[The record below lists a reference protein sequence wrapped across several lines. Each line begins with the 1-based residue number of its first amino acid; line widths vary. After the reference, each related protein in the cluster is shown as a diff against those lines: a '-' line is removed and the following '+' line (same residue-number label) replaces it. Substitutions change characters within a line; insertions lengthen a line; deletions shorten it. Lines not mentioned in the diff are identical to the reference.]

1 MILNLAEN
9 DELKKSVKLTWSS
22 AWSKKI
28 MMPQSLTGKWAKLVA
43 QCNDLAGDE
52 WPWTRSIL
60 PWITSGHKTLFY
72 GLFIWGN
79 GAYLERLPLS
89 TSTNAPVAV
98 VIFNRLR
105 DCASLST
112 GTICTS
118 VQCWR
123 NTHLI
128 PHIKL
133 SSIALYWL
141 RTGISC
147 VRYTDVC
154 LMGVF
159 AYTRLVGS
167 YLSFPW
173 VQYGCPLLRVFNRPS
188 I

>member
-1 MILNLAEN
+1 MCIYVRQGVGSCPPVLMHRNDYRWVDHWVDQNSALTRALTCEILQIA
-9 DELKKSVKLTWSS
+9 S
-22 AWSKKI
+22 I
-28 MMPQSLTGKWAKLVA
+28 MWWV
-43 QCNDLAGDE
+43 
-52 WPWTRSIL
+52 
-60 PWITSGHKTLFY
+60 
-72 GLFIWGN
+72 
-79 GAYLERLPLS
+79 GAYSERLPLS
-89 TSTNAPVAV
+89 ASTNAPLAV
-98 VIFNRLR
+98 GIFNRLR

-118 VQCWR
+118 VCTSVQCWR

-128 PHIKL
+128 PHIEL

-141 RTGISC
+141 RAGLSC

-154 LMGVF
+154 LMWVC

-188 I
+188 IIGFNCIT

>member
-1 MILNLAEN
+1 MILNLAKN

-72 GLFIWGN
+72 GLFMWWV
-79 GAYLERLPLS
+79 GAYSERLPLS
-89 TSTNAPVAV
+89 ASTNAPLAV
-98 VIFNRLR
+98 GIFNRLR

-112 GTICTS
+112 GTIYTS

-123 NTHLI
+123 NAHLI
-128 PHIKL
+128 PQTEL
-133 SSIALYWL
+133 SAITLHWP
-141 RTGISC
+141 RTG
-147 VRYTDVC
+147 
-154 LMGVF
+154 
-159 AYTRLVGS
+159 
-167 YLSFPW
+167 LSI
-173 VQYGCPLLRVFNRPS
+173 VQYTGSMFDGSMPLHRARRELSEFS
-188 I
+188 LGTE